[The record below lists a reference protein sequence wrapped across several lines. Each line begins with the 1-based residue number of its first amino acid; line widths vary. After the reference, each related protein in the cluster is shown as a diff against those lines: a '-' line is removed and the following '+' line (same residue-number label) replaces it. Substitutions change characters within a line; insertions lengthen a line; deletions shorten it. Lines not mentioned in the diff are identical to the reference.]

1 MHNAY
6 SFENLEARVTALTS
20 EQNPM
25 TAILTQNEAREVWI
39 AFNALKS
46 AKRINLAFRDMLS
59 DAPSIGVIVY
69 TSKGKIHV
77 KSVDNYRVKAEETY
91 PSILALATRYG
102 LTR

>member
-39 AFNALKS
+39 AFNASPS
-46 AKRINLAFRDMLS
+46 ATHHKISFRTGPVGPD
-59 DAPSIGVIVY
+59 GVTIY
-69 TSKGKIHV
+69 SLNGCIHV
-77 KSVDNYRVKAEETY
+77 NLILNFEVIQAEKY